1 MPDPKKTPGT
11 PEMPGEA
18 AGAEAFGSPPLPGEY
33 RPASGPSPVSGSN
46 PEPVSGPAPE
56 PDTPDPAASGPDPD
70 ANPEADLATSGP
82 DPETDPEGERRRRR
96 AQFLRDL
103 HEAKALR
110 ERVQP
115 RRARAA
121 RMRQAMRMRSFRW

>member
-11 PEMPGEA
+11 PGMPGEA
-18 AGAEAFGSPPLPGEY
+18 AGAEAFDPPPLPREY
-33 RPASGPSPVSGSN
+33 PPASGPSRASGSN
-46 PEPVSGPAPE
+46 PGPSPELGAGLGAGPGPE
-56 PDTPDPAASGPDPD
+56 PDTPDPD
-70 ANPEADLATSGP
+70 ANPEADPEA
-82 DPETDPEGERRRRR
+82 DPESERRRRR